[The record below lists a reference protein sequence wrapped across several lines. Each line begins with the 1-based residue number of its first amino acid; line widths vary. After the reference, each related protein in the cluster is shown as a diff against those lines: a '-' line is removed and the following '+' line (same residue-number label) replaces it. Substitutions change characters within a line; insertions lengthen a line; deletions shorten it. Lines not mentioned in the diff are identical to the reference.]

1 MGFGGPGR
9 TDNFANMHAFATGD
23 WTVTA
28 GKWLDGRRSDV
39 LGVMLPPWPN
49 EDSIIRNTFVKVPV
63 KLSGQA
69 GTSVRIRFGYN
80 PNLFCSSRQEQ
91 CSTAVSNTDPYAF
104 LSEQQTWTPC
114 GSAAGCEIVIPAQS
128 SRVLYYVVDRMNS
141 AGSISSTPAMVT
153 AVE

>member
-1 MGFGGPGR
+1 MLFG
-9 TDNFANMHAFATGD
+9 TAD

-28 GKWLDGRRSDV
+28 GKWMDGRRSDV
-39 LGVMLPPWPN
+39 MGVQLPPWPN
-49 EDSIIRNTFVKVPV
+49 EDSIVRNTFVKVPV

-80 PNLFCSSRQEQ
+80 PSLFCSSRQEQ
-91 CSTAVSNTDPYAF
+91 CSTAVSNSDPYAF

-114 GSAAGCEIVIPAQS
+114 TAATGCEVDIPAIS
-128 SRVLYYVVDRMNS
+128 SRILYYVVDRMS
-141 AGSISSTPAMVT
+141 AAGAISSTPVMLT